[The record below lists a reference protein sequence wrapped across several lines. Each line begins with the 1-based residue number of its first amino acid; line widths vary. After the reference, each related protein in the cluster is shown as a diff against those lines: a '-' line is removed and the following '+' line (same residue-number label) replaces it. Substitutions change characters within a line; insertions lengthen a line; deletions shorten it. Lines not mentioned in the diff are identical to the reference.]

1 MHICDKHDILRVAQH
16 NALCESSSYPM
27 AVTVS
32 IALPLTPWPLFGEG
46 RQEKGKE
53 TVGNRNGG
61 KGVREGSR
69 E

>member
-1 MHICDKHDILRVAQH
+1 
-16 NALCESSSYPM
+16 M